1 MKRPDLLVLIAVWE
15 FFTSLI
21 AFIGLGAIIVVGMQT
36 RTWWFRQNF
45 DYDLYSPWIHF
56 GLIVGGAMCLI
67 YAAAALAAGIG
78 LLSGKE
84 YGRVLSLVHG
94 GLSLLGFPVGT
105 VVGILQIV
113 YLTRA
118 DVRQYFH

>member
-1 MKRPDLLVLIAVWE
+1 MKRPDLIVLIAVWE
-15 FFTSLI
+15 FLTSLMS
-21 AFIGLGAIIVVGMQT
+21 FIGLGAIVVVGLQT
-36 RTWWFRQNF
+36 RTWSMRQNV

-56 GLIVGGAMCLI
+56 GLIVGAGLLLI

-78 LLSGKE
+78 LLTGRE

-94 GLSLLGFPVGT
+94 GLSLLFFPVGT
-105 VVGILQIV
+105 VIGVLQIV

-118 DVRQYFH
+118 DVRVYFK

>member
-15 FFTSLI
+15 FLTSVM
-21 AFIGLGAIIVVGMQT
+21 AFIGVGAIIVIGLQT
-36 RTWWFRQNF
+36 RTWWLRQNV
-45 DYDLYSPWIHF
+45 DYDLYGPWIHF
-56 GLIVGGAMCLI
+56 GLIVGGAIVLI

-78 LLSGKE
+78 LLSGRE
-84 YGRVLSLVHG
+84 YGRVLSLIHG

-105 VVGILQIV
+105 VIGILQIV

-118 DVRQYFH
+118 DVRAYFR